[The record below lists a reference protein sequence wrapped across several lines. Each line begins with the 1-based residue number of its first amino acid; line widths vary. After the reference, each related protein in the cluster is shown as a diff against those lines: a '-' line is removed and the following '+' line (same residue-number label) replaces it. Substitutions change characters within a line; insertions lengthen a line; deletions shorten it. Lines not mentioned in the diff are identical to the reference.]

1 MKKIPR
7 FAISRWIC
15 AAVLAF
21 TVTNASAEVFTS
33 AAVNPDETLLAT
45 VQGKT
50 ATLWGIANGEK
61 KYEWHMPDDDWAK
74 ESQYAGKIWDI
85 AFVPQSDEIA
95 VAGTA
100 NKIYFFNTRTGKLEG
115 QSDAELSGVDND
127 DYIIM
132 RICIAQDGIL
142 LATISQR
149 NLILKE
155 KESGRIIMKKDISDE
170 LIFQC
175 QFTPNHRLLTST
187 NTRVLPNNTIVQ
199 SLNLYQNDGTPLA
212 EEILP
217 AEEYPFWIAIA
228 PDGKN
233 FAYLS
238 VVKHTST
245 LNISNT
251 DTLKKIQTLDAKK
264 INHSGF
270 ARGLAWSPDSKKFYA
285 GGKYHDSNGVY
296 PVVEWHGENFSQRR
310 ILNGGKQFIQ
320 KIFALKNGK
329 LIVVT
334 ADGWLLM
341 DENGTIEQN
350 HESVGKNT
358 ESA

>member
-33 AAVNPDETLLAT
+33 AAVNTDETLLAT

-50 ATLWGIANGEK
+50 ATLWDIASGEK
-61 KYEWHMPDDDWAK
+61 KYEWHMPDDGWAK
-74 ESQYAGKIWDI
+74 EYKYAGKIWDI

-95 VAGTA
+95 IAGTA
-100 NKIYFFNTRTGKLEG
+100 NKIYFFDTRNGKLKR
-115 QSDAELSGVDND
+115 QFDAELSGTDND
-127 DYIIM
+127 YVIM
-132 RICIAQDGIL
+132 RICIAQDGKL
-142 LATISQR
+142 LATISR
-149 NLILKE
+149 KNLILKE
-155 KESGRIIMKKDISDE
+155 GESGRTIMKKDTSDR
-170 LIFQC
+170 LILQC
-175 QFTPNHRLLTST
+175 QFTPDHHLLTST
-187 NTRVLPNNTIVQ
+187 NIRVLPNNMVIQ
-199 SLNLYQNDGTPLA
+199 SLNLYQSDGTPLA

-217 AEEYPFWIAIA
+217 AEENPFWLAIA
-228 PDGKN
+228 PDGKR
-233 FAYLS
+233 FAYKS
-238 VVKHTST
+238 GEKHTDT

-251 DTLKKIQTLDAKK
+251 DTLKKIQTLDAKE
-264 INHSGF
+264 INHSEF
-270 ARGLAWSPDSKKFYA
+270 ARGFAWSPDGKKLYA
-285 GGKYHDSNGVY
+285 GGSYHDSNGVY
-296 PVVEWHGENFSQRR
+296 PVVEWYGENFSQRR

-334 ADGWLLM
+334 AGGWLLM
-341 DENGTIEQN
+341 DENSTIEQN

>member
-1 MKKIPR
+1 MKKIPK

-21 TVTNASAEVFTS
+21 TVMNASAEVFTS
-33 AAVNPDETLLAT
+33 AAVNTDETLLAT

-50 ATLWGIANGEK
+50 ATLWDIANGEK

-74 ESQYAGKIWDI
+74 EYQYAGKIWDI

-100 NKIYFFNTRTGKLEG
+100 NKIYFFDTRTGKLEG

-127 DYIIM
+127 YAITH
-132 RICIAQDGIL
+132 ICIAQDGKL
-142 LATISQR
+142 LATISQK

-155 KESGRIIMKKDISDE
+155 KESGR
-170 LIFQC
+170 
-175 QFTPNHRLLTST
+175 QFTPDHRLLTST
-187 NTRVLPNNTIVQ
+187 NSRVLPNNTVIQ
-199 SLNLYQNDGTPLA
+199 SLNLYQNNGTPLA

-233 FAYLS
+233 FAYQS
-238 VVKHTST
+238 VVKNTST

-251 DTLKKIQTLDAKK
+251 DTLKKIQTLDAKE
-264 INHSGF
+264 INHSEF

>member
-1 MKKIPR
+1 MKKIPK

-21 TVTNASAEVFTS
+21 TVMNASAEVFTS
-33 AAVNPDETLLAT
+33 AAVNTDETLLAT

-50 ATLWGIANGEK
+50 ATLWDIANGEK

-74 ESQYAGKIWDI
+74 EYQYAGKIWDI

-100 NKIYFFNTRTGKLEG
+100 NKIYFFDTRTGKLEG

-127 DYIIM
+127 YAITH
-132 RICIAQDGIL
+132 ICIAQDGKL
-142 LATISQR
+142 LATISQK

-155 KESGRIIMKKDISDE
+155 KESGRIIMKKDTSDR
-170 LIFQC
+170 LILQC
-175 QFTPNHRLLTST
+175 QFTPDHRLLTST
-187 NTRVLPNNTIVQ
+187 NSRVLPNNTVIQ
-199 SLNLYQNDGTPLA
+199 SLNLYQNNGTPLA

-228 PDGKN
+228 PNGKN
-233 FAYLS
+233 FAYQS
-238 VVKHTST
+238 VVKNTAT

-251 DTLKKIQTLDAKK
+251 DTLKKIQTLDAKE
-264 INHSGF
+264 INHSEF

-350 HESVGKNT
+350 HESVGQNT